1 MTIFPTVIGN
11 TFYKANA
18 SITDTDGTTYDYII
32 GSRDINQEK
41 LISRSQLE
49 DIIENNAFKGD
60 LDGKEIDI
68 SIGSHTYSQPG
79 DEYHAITYVKKVTP
93 VVGTQV
99 EATAVT
105 AGQTLADSELS
116 GTFKISADDGTVVA
130 GTLEWDTP
138 ATIVNET
145 GEFGW
150 TFTPVD
156 RLTYNLVK
164 GFVSVEAV
172 HPQDIIVSSTNSFYV
187 QNPDTYKGVTTEFAY
202 SGEDLDKIVS
212 VKVELYDAKGELIGT
227 NTLKTEKL
235 PVKKGAL
242 TSPFVVIP
250 GSYTS
255 SSWDTAWEE
264 GNLRYD
270 NPPVKAV
277 MTAVDNNG
285 VKYVAEDDDFNSF
298 SGNGGTWESI
308 WYITEANGL
317 VYSPDGLI
325 LLDASGWNGGTTI
338 NASDFRD
345 GVVEIGFR
353 ALDKKLL
360 NVQSVIFPESVKI
373 IGNAAFGD
381 NLFIEN
387 VTFPPQLE
395 RIGTWCF
402 EGCNNLKSVS
412 IPSTVT
418 YIGDN
423 AFKKCFNMDLSGDLP
438 FGLTYLGSD
447 AFQETAITSIT
458 IPSGITEIKE
468 DTFYACYSLISIDFE
483 GDIVSIGKNGIR
495 ETAITNL
502 VIPGSLTSIGDY
514 ALRDNTDLIT
524 VEFEGTIEE
533 WNSVTKGSGYKL
545 NVPATEITCTDGT
558 ATF

>member
-1 MTIFPTVIGN
+1 
-11 TFYKANA
+11 
-18 SITDTDGTTYDYII
+18 
-32 GSRDINQEK
+32 
-41 LISRSQLE
+41 
-49 DIIENNAFKGD
+49 
-60 LDGKEIDI
+60 
-68 SIGSHTYSQPG
+68 
-79 DEYHAITYVKKVTP
+79 
-93 VVGTQV
+93 
-99 EATAVT
+99 
-105 AGQTLADSELS
+105 
-116 GTFKISADDGTVVA
+116 
-130 GTLEWDTP
+130 
-138 ATIVNET
+138 
-145 GEFGW
+145 
-150 TFTPVD
+150 
-156 RLTYNLVK
+156 
-164 GFVSVEAV
+164 
-172 HPQDIIVSSTNSFYV
+172 
-187 QNPDTYKGVTTEFAY
+187 
-202 SGEDLDKIVS
+202 
-212 VKVELYDAKGELIGT
+212 
-227 NTLKTEKL
+227 
-235 PVKKGAL
+235 
-242 TSPFVVIP
+242 
-250 GSYTS
+250 
-255 SSWDTAWEE
+255 
-264 GNLRYD
+264 
-270 NPPVKAV
+270 

-502 VIPGSLTSIGDY
+502 VIPGSLTSIGDF